1 LKLFSSPIIVWDTE
15 TTGLPR
21 DSWADVVDLGAVLV
35 DTSGEII
42 DQFECLILPEVL
54 DERAN
59 FALSIS
65 GITPELLRAEG
76 LTVQGALERVDL
88 WIAGLPQGMTFHT
101 SFNIAFDRPMMRRMG
116 LEYPAWASCI
126 MLKAQDAM
134 GVSKWPKLK
143 EAAPFFGVVQEEP
156 AHRALAD
163 AKTAAKIMIAIQK
176 RRMGL

>member
-1 LKLFSSPIIVWDTE
+1 MSLFKSQIVVWDTE

-21 DSWADVVDLGAVLV
+21 DSWASVVDLGAVLV
-35 DTSGEII
+35 DVSGEIAS
-42 DQFECLILPEVL
+42 QFECLILPEVL

-76 LTVQGALERVDL
+76 LTVQGALERVDI
-88 WIAGLPQGMTFHT
+88 WTSSLPQEMTFHT
-101 SFNIAFDRPMMRRMG
+101 SFNIAFDKPMMRRMG

-126 MLKAQDAM
+126 MLKAQAAM
-134 GVSKWPKLK
+134 NVGKWPKLK
-143 EAAPFFGVVQEEP
+143 EAAPFFGVTQEEP

-163 AKTAAKIMIAIQK
+163 ARTAAKIMIEIQK
-176 RRMGL
+176 RRV